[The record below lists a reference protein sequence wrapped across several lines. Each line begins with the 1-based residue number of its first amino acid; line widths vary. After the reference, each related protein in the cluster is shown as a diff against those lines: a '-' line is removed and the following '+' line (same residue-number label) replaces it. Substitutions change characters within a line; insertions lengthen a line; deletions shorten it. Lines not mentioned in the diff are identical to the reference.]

1 MKKVQVIWTA
11 EAIRDLEIIYDF
23 LAVSSSPAAQKI
35 CQNVLSRAQQI
46 EAFPESGSPL
56 IELKSTSYIYR
67 YLAEGNYKIVYSYR
81 SEIGAAYIHTIFD
94 SRLNPEKLKV

>member
-1 MKKVQVIWTA
+1 MKKVQVIWTT
-11 EAIRDLEIIYDF
+11 ESIRDLEIIYDF

-67 YLAEGNYKIVYSYR
+67 YLVEGNYKIV
-81 SEIGAAYIHTIFD
+81 GAAYIHTIFD